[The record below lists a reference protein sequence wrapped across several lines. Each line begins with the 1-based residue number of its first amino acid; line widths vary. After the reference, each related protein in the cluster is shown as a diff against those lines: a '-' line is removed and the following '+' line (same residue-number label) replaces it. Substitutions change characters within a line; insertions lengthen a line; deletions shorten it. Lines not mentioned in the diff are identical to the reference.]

1 MKEHLLLCRLSC
13 SILLLSALTCKTIAN
28 YTSNGT
34 LPLEEVNVINALIGH
49 IPLTSKFDGAR
60 NFSASDCNNKFTNL
74 VNCDCYNAACRVTG
88 LYLSS
93 ANLKGEIPKEIGQLS
108 SLNTL
113 FLVDNRFSKI
123 PSSLRNLSKLSYIFL
138 DDNFL
143 GGHIPTFFS
152 QMKSLTFLSL
162 SGNNF
167 NGPIP
172 PELGALPLQR
182 LYLDGNL
189 LSRQI
194 PSELGSLS
202 SLRALDLSDNG
213 LSGELP
219 DELGNLTNLRFLSL
233 ANNNFSGNL
242 HKLFDR
248 LKDVI
253 YFDIRGNN
261 FNGQIPAFIA
271 QWKDISKLYLM
282 GNNFEW
288 PVSHGVFQSLK
299 NLTILQLAD
308 ITGSPRDFP
317 IVNNQSLTHLTLR
330 NCSLGGQIPEFI
342 WRSQSL
348 QYLDLS
354 FNNLVGELPTFAS
367 NLKYIYL
374 RGNKLHNSSLRWFA
388 NISNSSVDISEN
400 NLANLTLPSG
410 NIYENWNLFSCCSN
424 LKDKPIEAWEEEN
437 YHCDNNKPKYDH
449 LNINCGGGVA
459 SINGTEYEADNENLG
474 GSHFFLSPNKKWG
487 YSSMGSFSESYPGW
501 WSPSPSPSQSYLS
514 YKTCDLNMSDAK
526 LYSTARIAPISLK
539 YYGFCLKNGHY
550 IVKLHFA
557 EIAWNQKRGLNQTKL
572 SSTLKRIFN
581 VKIQDKQVEIPNFNI
596 VEHAMGVDQNI
607 TQEFKV
613 HVNNSRLE
621 IHLYCAGK
629 GSTGYRFPQYGPLIS
644 GISVHRVKDK
654 LSPLV
659 IAGIVASAL
668 LILALALPSLWKLGC
683 FRKKGLHDE
692 ELKGMELLSGSFFNA
707 RQIKAATQNFSPAM
721 KLGEGGFGSVYKG
734 VLVNGTA
741 IAVKQ
746 LSSKSRQGI
755 REFVNEVGTISAL
768 QHPNLVKLL
777 GCCAEDNQLLL
788 VYEFMENNSLA
799 HSLFGPDE
807 VRSRLNWPTRVQ
819 ICLGIAKGL
828 TFLHEESKLKIV
840 HRDIKP
846 TNILLDKD
854 FNAKISD
861 FGFAKLYEEEVTH
874 VVTKITGTTGYMA
887 PEYAMRGHLTSK
899 ADVYSFGVVTLEIVS
914 GKNSTSYRPN
924 DENGYLLDLAYV
936 SRQKGNLI
944 ELIDPSLGS
953 DYSSEQANT
962 ILELAMSCTN
972 LSPSLRPPMSEVV
985 KTLEGKSKI
994 VGASPSAPYSM
1005 DDSAMAEEMAGF
1017 SQSAEFG
1024 STSLEGTSNANS
1036 SSQAVNK
1043 EVEKSDTLF

>member
-1 MKEHLLLCRLSC
+1 M
-13 SILLLSALTCKTIAN
+13 
-28 YTSNGT
+28 
-34 LPLEEVNVINALIGH
+34 
-49 IPLTSKFDGAR
+49 
-60 NFSASDCNNKFTNL
+60 
-74 VNCDCYNAACRVTG
+74 
-88 LYLSS
+88 
-93 ANLKGEIPKEIGQLS
+93 
-108 SLNTL
+108 
-113 FLVDNRFSKI
+113 
-123 PSSLRNLSKLSYIFL
+123 
-138 DDNFL
+138 
-143 GGHIPTFFS
+143 
-152 QMKSLTFLSL
+152 M
-162 SGNNF
+162 
-167 NGPIP
+167 
-172 PELGALPLQR
+172 
-182 LYLDGNL
+182 
-189 LSRQI
+189 
-194 PSELGSLS
+194 
-202 SLRALDLSDNG
+202 
-213 LSGELP
+213 
-219 DELGNLTNLRFLSL
+219 
-233 ANNNFSGNL
+233 
-242 HKLFDR
+242 
-248 LKDVI
+248 

-271 QWKDISKLYLM
+271 QWKDIEELYLM

-330 NCSLGGQIPEFI
+330 NCSLGGPIPEFI
-342 WRSQSL
+342 WQSQSL
-348 QYLDLS
+348 KYLDLS

-367 NLKYIYL
+367 DNLKYIYL
-374 RGNKLHNSSLRWFA
+374 RGNMLNNSSLGWFT

-400 NLANLTLPSG
+400 KFPSLPLPDKS
-410 NIYENWNLFSCCSN
+410 ITKNWNLFSCCSN
-424 LKDKPIEAWEEEN
+424 ITDMPIEAWGQQD
-437 YHCDNNKPKYDH
+437 YHCDNKKLKYDH
-449 LNINCGGGVA
+449 LYINCGGGVA
-459 SINGTEYEADNENLG
+459 SINGTEYEADNETLG
-474 GSHFFLSPNKKWG
+474 GSNFFLSPNKNWG
-487 YSSMGSFSESYPGW
+487 YSSMGSFSESYPGP
-501 WSPSPSPSQSYLS
+501 WSSSPSQSKYLS
-514 YKTCDLNMSDAK
+514 YKTCDLNMSDAI
-526 LYSTARIAPISLK
+526 LYSTVRIAPISLK

-557 EIAWNQKRGLNQTKL
+557 EIVWNQKRGHNQTKL

-581 VKIQDKQVEIPNFNI
+581 VKIQGKQVKTNFNI
-596 VEHAMGVDQNI
+596 VEQANGVDKSI

-613 HVNNSRLE
+613 HVDNSRLE
-621 IHLYCAGK
+621 IHLYWAGK

-644 GISVHRVKDK
+644 GISVHRVKYK
-654 LSPLV
+654 LPPLV

-668 LILALALPSLWKLGC
+668 LILALALLSLWKLGC

-692 ELKGMELLSGSFFNA
+692 GFVV
-707 RQIKAATQNFSPAM
+707 SPYPYR
-721 KLGEGGFGSVYKG
+721 VG
-734 VLVNGTA
+734 VLLNGTA

-799 HSLFGPDE
+799 HALFGSDE

-874 VVTKITGTTGYMA
+874 VVTKIAGTTGYMA
-887 PEYAMRGHLTSK
+887 PEYAMRGHLTNK

-924 DENGYLLDLAYV
+924 DENVYLLDLAYV
-936 SRQKGNLI
+936 LQQKGNLV
-944 ELIDPSLGS
+944 ELVDPSLGS

-962 ILELAMSCTN
+962 ILELAMWCTN

-1024 STSLEGTSNANS
+1024 STSQEGTSNANS
-1036 SSQAVNK
+1036 SSQAVSK
-1043 EVEKSDTLF
+1043 EVEKSDTFF

>member
-1 MKEHLLLCRLSC
+1 MKEHLSLCRLC
-13 SILLLSALTCKTIAN
+13 SILLLSALTFKTIAN
-28 YTSNGT
+28 STSNAT
-34 LPLEEVNVINALIGH
+34 LPPEQVEAINALL
-49 IPLTSKFDGAR
+49 PRTSKLDADT
-60 NFSASDCNNKFTNL
+60 FSKSDCNNNKFTNL
-74 VNCDCYNAACRVTG
+74 VYCECNETMCNVTE
-88 LYLSS
+88 LHLSS
-93 ANLKGEIPKEIGQLS
+93 TGLKGEIPKEIGKLT
-108 SLNTL
+108 SLDTL
-113 FLVDNRFSKI
+113 YLAHNRFSKI
-123 PSSLRNLSKLSYIFL
+123 PSSLQNLSELSYIVL
-138 DDNFL
+138 DDNLL

-152 QMKSLTFLSL
+152 QMKSLIMLSL
-162 SGNNF
+162 TDNNF
-167 NGPIP
+167 DGSIP
-172 PELGALPLQR
+172 PELGALPYLQA

-189 LSRQI
+189 LSGQI
-194 PSELGSLS
+194 PSQLGNLS
-202 SLRALDLSDNG
+202 TLMTLDLSDNG
-213 LSGELP
+213 LSGKLP
-219 DELGNLTNLRFLSL
+219 YELGHLTNLTRLL
-233 ANNNFSGNL
+233 LPNNNFRGNL
-242 HKLFDR
+242 HQSFGQ
-248 LKDVI
+248 LKGLT

-261 FNGQIPAFIA
+261 FNGQIPAFID
-271 QWKDISKLYLM
+271 QWKDIRELYLM

-288 PVSHGVFQSLK
+288 PVDHGVFQSLT
-299 NLTILQLAD
+299 NLEILQLAD

-342 WRSQSL
+342 RQSQSL

-374 RGNKLHNSSLRWFA
+374 RGNKLHSSSLRWFT

-400 NLANLTLPSG
+400 NFANLTLPSG

-424 LKDKPIEAWEEEN
+424 IKDKHIEAWEQQN
-437 YHCDNNKPKYDH
+437 YHCDNKKPKYDH
-449 LNINCGGGVA
+449 LYINCGGGVA
-459 SINGTEYEADNENLG
+459 SVNGTEYEADNETLG
-474 GSHFFLSPNKKWG
+474 GSHFFLSPNNKWG
-487 YSSMGSFSESYPGW
+487 YSSMGSFNESYPGW
-501 WSPSPSPSQSYLS
+501 WSPSPSQSYLS
-514 YKTCDLNMSDAK
+514 YKTCDLNMSDAI

-557 EIAWNQKRGLNQTKL
+557 EIEWNQKRRLNQIKL
-572 SSTLKRIFN
+572 NSALKRIFN
-581 VKIQDKQVEIPNFNI
+581 VKIQDKQVEITNFNI
-596 VEHAMGVDQNI
+596 VEQAKGVDKNI

-621 IHLYCAGK
+621 IHLYWAGK

-644 GISVHRVKDK
+644 GISVHRVKYK
-654 LSPLV
+654 LPPLA

-668 LILALALPSLWKLGC
+668 LILALALISLWKLGC

-734 VLVNGTA
+734 VLLNGTA

-746 LSSKSRQGI
+746 LSSKSGQGI

-799 HSLFGPDE
+799 HALFGPDE

-874 VVTKITGTTGYMA
+874 VVTKIAGTTGYMA
-887 PEYAMRGHLTSK
+887 PEYAMRGHLTNK

-924 DENGYLLDLAYV
+924 DENVYLLDLAYV
-936 SRQKGNLI
+936 LRQKGNLI
-944 ELIDPSLGS
+944 ELVDPSLGS

-962 ILELAMSCTN
+962 ILELAMLCTN

-994 VGASPSAPYSM
+994 VGASPSAPYSI
-1005 DDSAMAEEMAGF
+1005 DDSAMAEEMDGF

-1024 STSLEGTSNANS
+1024 STSQEGTSNANS
-1036 SSQAVNK
+1036 SSQAGSK
-1043 EVEKSDTLF
+1043 EVEKFDTFF

>member
-1 MKEHLLLCRLSC
+1 MQVMFYLAAFGTDFQNNCQFHFKRN
-13 SILLLSALTCKTIAN
+13 SAPR
-28 YTSNGT
+28 TS
-34 LPLEEVNVINALIGH
+34 H
-49 IPLTSKFDGAR
+49 
-60 NFSASDCNNKFTNL
+60 
-74 VNCDCYNAACRVTG
+74 
-88 LYLSS
+88 LSS
-93 ANLKGEIPKEIGQLS
+93 TGLKGEIPKEIGKLT
-108 SLNTL
+108 SLDTL
-113 FLVDNRFSKI
+113 YLAHNRFSKI
-123 PSSLRNLSKLSYIFL
+123 PSSLQNLSELSYIVL
-138 DDNFL
+138 DDNLL

-152 QMKSLTFLSL
+152 QMKSL
-162 SGNNF
+162 
-167 NGPIP
+167 IM
-172 PELGALPLQR
+172 

-189 LSRQI
+189 LSGQI
-194 PSELGSLS
+194 PSQLGNLS
-202 SLRALDLSDNG
+202 TLTTLDLSDNG
-213 LSGELP
+213 LSGKLP
-219 DELGNLTNLRFLSL
+219 YELGHLTYLTRLL
-233 ANNNFSGNL
+233 LPNNNFRGNL
-242 HKLFDR
+242 HQSFGQ
-248 LKDVI
+248 LKGLT

-261 FNGQIPAFIA
+261 FNGQIPTFID
-271 QWKDISKLYLM
+271 QWKDIEELYLM

-288 PVSHGVFQSLK
+288 PVDHGVFQSFQSLT
-299 NLTILQLAD
+299 NLEILQLAD

-342 WRSQSL
+342 RQSQSL

-374 RGNKLHNSSLRWFA
+374 RGNKLHSSSLRWFT

-400 NLANLTLPSG
+400 NFANLTLPSG

-424 LKDKPIEAWEEEN
+424 IKDKHIEAWEQQN
-437 YHCDNNKPKYDH
+437 YHCDNKKPKYDH
-449 LNINCGGGVA
+449 LYINCGGGVA
-459 SINGTEYEADNENLG
+459 SVNGTEYEADNETLG
-474 GSHFFLSPNKKWG
+474 GSHFFLSPNNKWG
-487 YSSMGSFSESYPGW
+487 YSSMGSFNESYPGW
-501 WSPSPSPSQSYLS
+501 WSPSPSQSYLS
-514 YKTCDLNMSDAK
+514 YKTCDLNMSDAI

-557 EIAWNQKRGLNQTKL
+557 EIEWNQKRRLNQIKL
-572 SSTLKRIFN
+572 NSALKRIFN
-581 VKIQDKQVEIPNFNI
+581 VKIQDKQVEITNFNI
-596 VEHAMGVDQNI
+596 VEQAKGVDKNI

-621 IHLYCAGK
+621 IHLYWAGK

-644 GISVHRVKDK
+644 GISVHRVKYK
-654 LSPLV
+654 LPPLV

-668 LILALALPSLWKLGC
+668 LILALALISLWKLGC

-734 VLVNGTA
+734 VLLNGTA

-746 LSSKSRQGI
+746 LSSKSGQGI

-799 HSLFGPDE
+799 HALFGPDE

-874 VVTKITGTTGYMA
+874 VVTKIAGTTGYMA
-887 PEYAMRGHLTSK
+887 PEYAMRGHLTNK

-924 DENGYLLDLAYV
+924 DENVYLLDLAYV
-936 SRQKGNLI
+936 LRQKGNLI
-944 ELIDPSLGS
+944 ELVDPSLGS

-962 ILELAMSCTN
+962 ILELAMLCTN

-994 VGASPSAPYSM
+994 VGASPSAPYSI
-1005 DDSAMAEEMAGF
+1005 DDSAMAEEMDGF

-1024 STSLEGTSNANS
+1024 STSQEGTSNANS
-1036 SSQAVNK
+1036 SSQAVSK
-1043 EVEKSDTLF
+1043 EVEKFDTFF

>member
-1 MKEHLLLCRLSC
+1 MLRHM
-13 SILLLSALTCKTIAN
+13 SI
-28 YTSNGT
+28 
-34 LPLEEVNVINALIGH
+34 
-49 IPLTSKFDGAR
+49 
-60 NFSASDCNNKFTNL
+60 
-74 VNCDCYNAACRVTG
+74 
-88 LYLSS
+88 
-93 ANLKGEIPKEIGQLS
+93 
-108 SLNTL
+108 
-113 FLVDNRFSKI
+113 
-123 PSSLRNLSKLSYIFL
+123 
-138 DDNFL
+138 
-143 GGHIPTFFS
+143 FFS
-152 QMKSLTFLSL
+152 NINKKHLFFPRRGLSD
-162 SGNNF
+162 NNF

-172 PELGALPLQR
+172 PELGALPSVHV

-189 LSRQI
+189 LSGQI
-194 PSELGSLS
+194 PSQLGSLS
-202 SLRALDLSDNG
+202 KLTALDLSDNG

-219 DELGNLTNLRFLSL
+219 DELGHLTNLRYLWL
-233 ANNNFSGNL
+233 PNNNFSGNL
-242 HKLFDR
+242 CQSFDQ
-248 LKDVI
+248 LKNMTE
-253 YFDIRGNN
+253 FDIRGNN

-271 QWKDISKLYLM
+271 RWKDIEELYLM

-317 IVNNQSLTHLTLR
+317 IGNNPSLTHLTLR

-342 WRSQSL
+342 WRSRSL
-348 QYLDLS
+348 EYLDLS

-367 NLKYIYL
+367 DNLKYIYL
-374 RGNKLHNSSLRWFA
+374 RGNMLNKSLLGWFT

-400 NLANLTLPSG
+400 KFPSLPLPDKS
-410 NIYENWNLFSCCSN
+410 ITKNWNLFSCCSN
-424 LKDKPIEAWEEEN
+424 ITDMPIEAWGQQD
-437 YHCDNNKPKYDH
+437 YHCDNKKLKYDH
-449 LNINCGGGVA
+449 LYINCGGGVA
-459 SINGTEYEADNENLG
+459 SINGTEYEADNETLG
-474 GSHFFLSPNKKWG
+474 GSSHFFLSPNKKWG

-501 WSPSPSPSQSYLS
+501 WSPSAFLSPSPSPSQSKYTS
-514 YKTCDLNMSDAK
+514 YKTCDLNMSDAI

-557 EIAWNQKRGLNQTKL
+557 EIAWNQKRGLNRTKL

-581 VKIQDKQVEIPNFNI
+581 VKIQDKQVKTNFTI
-596 VEHAMGVDQNI
+596 VEQAMGVDQNV
-607 TQEFKV
+607 TLEFDEV
-613 HVNNSRLE
+613 HVNNGRLE
-621 IHLYCAGK
+621 IHLYWAGK

-644 GISVHRVKDK
+644 GISVHRVKYK
-654 LSPLV
+654 LPPLV

-668 LILALALPSLWKLGC
+668 LILALALLSLWKLGC

-721 KLGEGGFGSVYKG
+721 RLGEGGFGSVYKG
-734 VLVNGTA
+734 VLQNGAA

-799 HSLFGPDE
+799 RALFGPDE

-861 FGFAKLYEEEVTH
+861 FGFAKLYEEEVTD
-874 VVTKITGTTGYMA
+874 VVTKIAGTTGYMA
-887 PEYAMRGHLTSK
+887 PEYAMRGHLTNK

-914 GKNSTSYRPN
+914 GKDSTSYRPN
-924 DENGYLLDLAYV
+924 DENVYLLDLAYV
-936 SRQKGNLI
+936 LQQKGNLV
-944 ELIDPSLGS
+944 ELVDPSLGS

-962 ILELAMSCTN
+962 ILELAMLCTN
-972 LSPSLRPPMSEVV
+972 PSPSLRPLMSEVV

-994 VGASPSAPYSM
+994 VGASFSTPYSV

-1024 STSLEGTSNANS
+1024 STSQEGTSNANS
-1036 SSQAVNK
+1036 SSQVVSK
-1043 EVEKSDTLF
+1043 EVEKSDTFF

>member
-1 MKEHLLLCRLSC
+1 MSIAAAVHQKTEHSTTTHQKQSINTNYNLQLRDKPSLKKLEDQSELHSSKKLRSCRF
-13 SILLLSALTCKTIAN
+13 SALIFIRTGDN
-28 YTSNGT
+28 QRV
-34 LPLEEVNVINALIGH
+34 L
-49 IPLTSKFDGAR
+49 
-60 NFSASDCNNKFTNL
+60 DCNVVCIGFRLPRTETRTLRLLISFSPLYWSISEL
-74 VNCDCYNAACRVTG
+74 V
-88 LYLSS
+88 L
-93 ANLKGEIPKEIGQLS
+93 
-108 SLNTL
+108 
-113 FLVDNRFSKI
+113 RFS
-123 PSSLRNLSKLSYIFL
+123 
-138 DDNFL
+138 D
-143 GGHIPTFFS
+143 
-152 QMKSLTFLSL
+152 
-162 SGNNF
+162 
-167 NGPIP
+167 
-172 PELGALPLQR
+172 
-182 LYLDGNL
+182 
-189 LSRQI
+189 
-194 PSELGSLS
+194 
-202 SLRALDLSDNG
+202 
-213 LSGELP
+213 
-219 DELGNLTNLRFLSL
+219 
-233 ANNNFSGNL
+233 
-242 HKLFDR
+242 
-248 LKDVI
+248 
-253 YFDIRGNN
+253 
-261 FNGQIPAFIA
+261 
-271 QWKDISKLYLM
+271 
-282 GNNFEW
+282 
-288 PVSHGVFQSLK
+288 
-299 NLTILQLAD
+299 
-308 ITGSPRDFP
+308 
-317 IVNNQSLTHLTLR
+317 
-330 NCSLGGQIPEFI
+330 
-342 WRSQSL
+342 
-348 QYLDLS
+348 
-354 FNNLVGELPTFAS
+354 
-367 NLKYIYL
+367 
-374 RGNKLHNSSLRWFA
+374 
-388 NISNSSVDISEN
+388 
-400 NLANLTLPSG
+400 
-410 NIYENWNLFSCCSN
+410 
-424 LKDKPIEAWEEEN
+424 
-437 YHCDNNKPKYDH
+437 DH
-449 LNINCGGGVA
+449 LYINCGGGVA
-459 SINGTEYEADNENLG
+459 PINGTEYEADNDTLG

-487 YSSMGSFSESYPGW
+487 YSSMGSFYESYPGW
-501 WSPSPSPSQSYLS
+501 WSQSPSQSKYLS
-514 YKTCDLNMSDAK
+514 YKTCDLNMSDAI

-550 IVKLHFA
+550 TVKLHFA

-581 VKIQDKQVEIPNFNI
+581 VKIQDKQVEITNFNI
-596 VEHAMGVDQNI
+596 VEQAMGVDQNS

-621 IHLYCAGK
+621 IHLYWAGK

-668 LILALALPSLWKLGC
+668 LILALAILSLWKLGC
-683 FRKKGLHDE
+683 FRKKGMHDE

-721 KLGEGGFGSVYKG
+721 KLGEGGFGSVYKLG
-734 VLVNGTA
+734 VLLNGTA

-799 HSLFGPDE
+799 HALFGPDE

-874 VVTKITGTTGYMA
+874 VITKIAGTTGYMA
-887 PEYAMRGHLTSK
+887 PEYAMRGHLTNK

-924 DENGYLLDLAYV
+924 DENVYLLDLQSVKVHACVGGTSVREDQRILSSGVHVVVGTPGRVFDMLRRQSLRPVYIKMFVLDEADEMLSREAYV
-936 SRQKGNLI
+936 LRQKGNLI
-944 ELIDPSLGS
+944 ELVDPSLGS

-994 VGASPSAPYSM
+994 VGASPSVPYSM

-1024 STSLEGTSNANS
+1024 STSQEGTSNANS
-1036 SSQAVNK
+1036 SSQAVSK
-1043 EVEKSDTLF
+1043 EVEKFDTFL

>member
-1 MKEHLLLCRLSC
+1 MDGLSFSRLLC
-13 SILLLSALTCKTIAN
+13 SILLLSALTCKTIADS
-28 YTSNGT
+28 TSNGN
-34 LPLEEVNVINALIGH
+34 LPRDEVNAINSLFKRF
-49 IPLTSKFDGAR
+49 PRTSKLDGDS

-74 VNCDCYNAACRVTG
+74 VICDCNAACTVTG

-93 ANLKGEIPKEIGQLS
+93 VGLKGEIPKEIGELT
-108 SLNTL
+108 SLATL
-113 FLVDNRFSKI
+113 HLANNKFSKI
-123 PSSLRNLSKLSYIFL
+123 PSSLQNLSKLSSILF
-138 DDNFL
+138 DDNYL
-143 GGHIPTFFS
+143 GGYIPTFFS
-152 QMKSLTFLSL
+152 QMKSLTMLSL
-162 SGNNF
+162 TDNNF
-167 NGPIP
+167 DGPIP
-172 PELGALPLQR
+172 PELGALPSLES

-189 LSRQI
+189 LSGQI
-194 PSELGSLS
+194 PSQLGNLS
-202 SLRALDLSDNG
+202 NLMILDLSDNG
-213 LSGELP
+213 LLGELP
-219 DELGNLTNLRFLSL
+219 YELGNLTNLIRLSL
-233 ANNNFSGNL
+233 PNNNFSGNL
-242 HKLFDR
+242 HQLFDQ
-248 LKDVI
+248 LKDVR

-271 QWKDISKLYLM
+271 QWKNIRELYLM

-288 PVSHGVFQSLK
+288 PVSHEVFQSLK
-299 NLTILQLAD
+299 DLEILQLAD
-308 ITGSPRDFP
+308 ITGSPRQDRYFP
-317 IVNNQSLTHLTLR
+317 IVNTQSLKHLTLR
-330 NCSLGGQIPEFI
+330 NCSLGGPIPEFI

-348 QYLDLS
+348 EYLDLS

-367 NLKYIYL
+367 DNLKYIYL
-374 RGNKLHNSSLRWFA
+374 RGNMLNNSSLGWFT

-400 NLANLTLPSG
+400 KFPSLPLPDKS
-410 NIYENWNLFSCCSN
+410 ITKNWSLFSCCSN
-424 LKDKPIEAWEEEN
+424 ITDMPIEAWGQQD
-437 YHCDNNKPKYDH
+437 YHCDNKKLKYDH
-449 LNINCGGGVA
+449 LYINCGGGVA
-459 SINGTEYEADNENLG
+459 SINGTEYEADNETLG
-474 GSHFFLSPNKKWG
+474 GSSHFFLSPNKKWG

-501 WSPSPSPSQSYLS
+501 WSPSPSQSKYLS
-514 YKTCDLNMSDAK
+514 YKTCDLNMSDAI

-550 IVKLHFA
+550 IVKLHFV
-557 EIAWNQKRGLNQTKL
+557 EIAWNQRRGLNQTKL

-581 VKIQDKQVEIPNFNI
+581 VKIQPTRDSLILGWQ
-596 VEHAMGVDQNI
+596 
-607 TQEFKV
+607 
-613 HVNNSRLE
+613 RLYG
-621 IHLYCAGK
+621 LPL
-629 GSTGYRFPQYGPLIS
+629 STIWSLIS

-668 LILALALPSLWKLGC
+668 LIVILALLLLWELGC

-692 ELKGMELLSGSFFNA
+692 ELRGMELLSASFYNA

-734 VLVNGTA
+734 VLLNGTA

-746 LSSKSRQGI
+746 LSSKSGQGI
-755 REFVNEVGTISAL
+755 HEFVNEVGTISAL

-799 HSLFGPDE
+799 HALFGPNE

-861 FGFAKLYEEEVTH
+861 FGIAKLYEEEVTH
-874 VVTKITGTTGYMA
+874 VVSKIAGTTGYMA
-887 PEYAMRGHLTSK
+887 PEYAMRGHLTNK

-924 DENGYLLDLAYV
+924 DEIVYLLDLAYV
-936 SRQKGNLI
+936 LRQKGNLI
-944 ELIDPSLGS
+944 ELVDPSLGS
-953 DYSSEQANT
+953 DYSLEQANT
-962 ILELAMSCTN
+962 ILELAMWCTN

-1005 DDSAMAEEMAGF
+1005 DDSAMVEEMVGF

-1024 STSLEGTSNANS
+1024 STSQEGTSNANS
-1036 SSQAVNK
+1036 SSQAVSK
-1043 EVEKSDTLF
+1043 EVEKSHTVC

>member
-1 MKEHLLLCRLSC
+1 MKEHLLLCRLLC
-13 SILLLSALTCKTIAN
+13 SILLLSALTCKTIVDS
-28 YTSNGT
+28 TSNGT
-34 LPLEEVNVINALIGH
+34 LPPEEVKAINSLFKRF
-49 IPLTSKFDGAR
+49 PRTSKLDDDR
-60 NFSASDCNNKFTNL
+60 NFSASDCNKKFTNL
-74 VNCDCYNAACRVTG
+74 VICDCNAACTVTG

-93 ANLKGEIPKEIGQLS
+93 AGLKGEIPKEIGKLT
-108 SLNTL
+108 SLATL
-113 FLVDNRFSKI
+113 YLANNKFSKI
-123 PSSLRNLSKLSYIFL
+123 PSSLQNLSKLSSILL

-152 QMKSLTFLSL
+152 QMKSLTMLSL
-162 SGNNF
+162 TDNNF
-167 NGPIP
+167 DGPIP
-172 PELGALPLQR
+172 PELGALPYLLE

-189 LSRQI
+189 LSGQI
-194 PSELGSLS
+194 PSQLGNLS
-202 SLRALDLSDNG
+202 NLMALDLSDNG

-219 DELGNLTNLRFLSL
+219 DELGHLTNLRHLYL
-233 ANNNFSGNL
+233 PNNNFNGNL
-242 HKLFDR
+242 LQSFDQ
-248 LKDVI
+248 LKNMA

-271 QWKDISKLYLM
+271 QWKHASKLYLM

-288 PVSHGVFQSLK
+288 PDSHGVFQSLK
-299 NLTILQLAD
+299 NLEILQLAD
-308 ITGSPRDFP
+308 ITGSPGQDTDFP
-317 IVNNQSLTHLTLR
+317 IVNTQSLKHLTLR

-342 WRSQSL
+342 WRSRSL
-348 QYLDLS
+348 EYLDLS

-367 NLKYIYL
+367 DNLKYIYL
-374 RGNKLHNSSLRWFA
+374 KGNMLNNSSLGWFT

-400 NLANLTLPSG
+400 KFPSLPLPDKS
-410 NIYENWNLFSCCSN
+410 ITKNWNLFSCCSN
-424 LKDKPIEAWEEEN
+424 ITDMPIEAWGQQD
-437 YHCDNNKPKYDH
+437 YHCDNKKLKYDH
-449 LNINCGGGVA
+449 LYINCGGGVA
-459 SINGTEYEADNENLG
+459 SINGTEYEADNETLG
-474 GSHFFLSPNKKWG
+474 GSSHFFLSPNKKWG

-501 WSPSPSPSQSYLS
+501 WSPSPFRSPSPSQSKYLS
-514 YKTCDLNMSDAK
+514 YKTCDLNMSDAI

-557 EIAWNQKRGLNQTKL
+557 EIAWNQQRGLNQTKL

-581 VKIQDKQVEIPNFNI
+581 VKIQDKQVMTNFNI
-596 VEHAMGVDQNI
+596 VEQAKGVDQSI
-607 TQEFKV
+607 TQEFEV
-613 HVNNSRLE
+613 HVNNSQLE
-621 IHLYCAGK
+621 IHLYWAGK
-629 GSTGYRFPQYGPLIS
+629 GSTGYRFSQYGPLIS

-668 LILALALPSLWKLGC
+668 LIVALALLLLWELGC

-734 VLVNGTA
+734 VLLNGTA

-746 LSSKSRQGI
+746 LSSKSGQGI
-755 REFVNEVGTISAL
+755 HEFVNEVGTISAL

-799 HSLFGPDE
+799 HALFGPNE

-874 VVTKITGTTGYMA
+874 VVTKIAGTTGYMA
-887 PEYAMRGHLTSK
+887 PEYAMRGHLTNK

-924 DENGYLLDLAYV
+924 DENVYLLDLAYV
-936 SRQKGNLI
+936 LQQKGNLV
-944 ELIDPSLGS
+944 ELVDPSLGS

-972 LSPSLRPPMSEVV
+972 PSPSLRRPMSEVV
-985 KTLEGKSKI
+985 KILEER
-994 VGASPSAPYSM
+994 V
-1005 DDSAMAEEMAGF
+1005 
-1017 SQSAEFG
+1017 
-1024 STSLEGTSNANS
+1024 
-1036 SSQAVNK
+1036 
-1043 EVEKSDTLF
+1043 

>member
-1 MKEHLLLCRLSC
+1 M
-13 SILLLSALTCKTIAN
+13 
-28 YTSNGT
+28 
-34 LPLEEVNVINALIGH
+34 
-49 IPLTSKFDGAR
+49 
-60 NFSASDCNNKFTNL
+60 
-74 VNCDCYNAACRVTG
+74 
-88 LYLSS
+88 
-93 ANLKGEIPKEIGQLS
+93 
-108 SLNTL
+108 
-113 FLVDNRFSKI
+113 
-123 PSSLRNLSKLSYIFL
+123 
-138 DDNFL
+138 
-143 GGHIPTFFS
+143 
-152 QMKSLTFLSL
+152 M
-162 SGNNF
+162 
-167 NGPIP
+167 
-172 PELGALPLQR
+172 
-182 LYLDGNL
+182 
-189 LSRQI
+189 
-194 PSELGSLS
+194 
-202 SLRALDLSDNG
+202 
-213 LSGELP
+213 
-219 DELGNLTNLRFLSL
+219 
-233 ANNNFSGNL
+233 
-242 HKLFDR
+242 
-248 LKDVI
+248 

-271 QWKDISKLYLM
+271 QWKDIEELYLM

-299 NLTILQLAD
+299 NLRILQLAD

-330 NCSLGGQIPEFI
+330 NCSLGGPIPEFI
-342 WRSQSL
+342 WQSQSL
-348 QYLDLS
+348 KYLDLS

-367 NLKYIYL
+367 DNLKYIYL
-374 RGNKLHNSSLRWFA
+374 RGNMLNNSSLGWFT

-400 NLANLTLPSG
+400 KFPSLPLPDKS
-410 NIYENWNLFSCCSN
+410 ITKNWNLFSCCSN
-424 LKDKPIEAWEEEN
+424 ITDMPIEAWGQQD
-437 YHCDNNKPKYDH
+437 YHCDNKKLKYDH
-449 LNINCGGGVA
+449 LYINCGGGVA
-459 SINGTEYEADNENLG
+459 SINGTEYEADNETLG
-474 GSHFFLSPNKKWG
+474 GSNFFLSPNKNWG
-487 YSSMGSFSESYPGW
+487 YSSMGSFSKSYPGP
-501 WSPSPSPSQSYLS
+501 WSSSPSQSKYLS
-514 YKTCDLNMSDAK
+514 YKTCDLNMSDAI

-557 EIAWNQKRGLNQTKL
+557 EIVWNQKRGHNQTKL

-581 VKIQDKQVEIPNFNI
+581 VKIQGKQVKTNFNI
-596 VEHAMGVDQNI
+596 VEQANGVDKSI

-613 HVNNSRLE
+613 HVDNSRLE
-621 IHLYCAGK
+621 IHLYWAGK

-644 GISVHRVKDK
+644 GISVHRVKYK
-654 LSPLV
+654 LPPLV

-668 LILALALPSLWKLGC
+668 LILALALLSLWKLGC
-683 FRKKGLHDE
+683 FQKKGLHDE

-721 KLGEGGFGSVYKG
+721 RLGEGGFGAVYKG
-734 VLVNGTA
+734 VLLNGTA

-799 HSLFGPDE
+799 HALFGSDE

-874 VVTKITGTTGYMA
+874 VVTKIAGTTGYMA
-887 PEYAMRGHLTSK
+887 PEYAMRGHLTNK

-924 DENGYLLDLAYV
+924 DENVYLLDLAYV
-936 SRQKGNLI
+936 LQQKGNLV
-944 ELIDPSLGS
+944 ELVDPSLGS

-972 LSPSLRPPMSEVV
+972 PSPSLRRPMSEVV
-985 KTLEGKSKI
+985 KILEGKSKI

-1024 STSLEGTSNANS
+1024 STSQEGTSNANS
-1036 SSQAVNK
+1036 SSQAVSK
-1043 EVEKSDTLF
+1043 EVEKSDTFF